1 MSETVQKRRRG
12 PWLALAA
19 VLLVAGGLI
28 AWQYRPLNAAEKA
41 LVGRWTLLSADRK
54 FEFRSDRRL
63 LLDGESAGTWSASA
77 NSLSL
82 RSWMSVRYLS
92 GRLWLDRIGVFFQTR
107 LFPCSRD
114 VTWVGPDRFALA
126 GNEFVRSEE

>member
-1 MSETVQKRRRG
+1 MSETVQQCRRG
-12 PWLALAA
+12 PWLALGA
-19 VLLVAGGLI
+19 VLLVVGGLI
-28 AWQYRPLNAAEKA
+28 AWQYRPLNGAEKS
-41 LVGRWTLLSADRK
+41 LVGRWTLVGAEEQVEL
-54 FEFRSDRRL
+54 RSDRRL
-63 LLDGESAGTWSASA
+63 LCGGEPAGTWSASA

-107 LFPCSRD
+107 LVPCSRD

-126 GNEFVRSEE
+126 GNEFIRSEE